1 MKTLIITLILAVNIQ
16 GATFKFNDGTI
27 VNGRIFQAPHHS
39 LRNRATQGVL
49 LIVDNKF
56 YIHHYALKKKTID
69 HGDGTY
75 TVTEELIPTPA
86 PAMSGGINP
95 EPLPVCIPARINF
108 IQFHPETLNNIYKY
122 YAQKTKYHKL
132 IINKNPE
139 SITDRVAFNR
149 SKDMAL
155 AVYRAANTKNFK
167 LNSQQLS
174 SNWSRLVKEEYGR
187 SPSLITW
194 LGH

>member
-16 GATFKFNDGTI
+16 GATFKFKDGTI

-39 LRNRATQGVL
+39 LGNPSTQGVL

-56 YIHHYALKKKTID
+56 YIHHYPLKKKTID

-75 TVTEELIPTPA
+75 TVTEELIPPPA

>member
-16 GATFKFNDGTI
+16 GATFKFKDGTI
-27 VNGRIFQAPHHS
+27 VNGRIFQKGYNVGNPS
-39 LRNRATQGVL
+39 TQGVL

-56 YIHHYALKKKTID
+56 YIHHYPLKKKTID

-86 PAMSGGINP
+86 PPTNGGMNP
-95 EPLPVCIPARINF
+95 HPLPVCLPARINF

-132 IINKNPE
+132 IIDKNPNAALDY
-139 SITDRVAFNR
+139 IAFED

-174 SNWSRLVKEEYGR
+174 SNWSRLVKKEYGR

>member
-16 GATFKFNDGTI
+16 GATFRFKDGTI
-27 VNGRIFQAPHHS
+27 VNGRIFQENHS
-39 LRNRATQGVL
+39 LGNPSTQGVL
-49 LIVDNKF
+49 LMVNNKF
-56 YIHHYALKKKTID
+56 YIHHYPLKKKTID

-86 PAMSGGINP
+86 PIVHGGTNP
-95 EPLPVCIPARINF
+95 YPLPVCLPARINF

-132 IINKNPE
+132 IIDKNPE
-139 SITDRVAFNR
+139 SIPDRVAFSRN
-149 SKDMAL
+149 KEIAL
-155 AVYRAANTKNFK
+155 GIYRAANTKNFK

-174 SNWSRLVKEEYGR
+174 SNWSRLVKKEYGR
-187 SPSLITW
+187 NSPLITW
-194 LGH
+194 LGR